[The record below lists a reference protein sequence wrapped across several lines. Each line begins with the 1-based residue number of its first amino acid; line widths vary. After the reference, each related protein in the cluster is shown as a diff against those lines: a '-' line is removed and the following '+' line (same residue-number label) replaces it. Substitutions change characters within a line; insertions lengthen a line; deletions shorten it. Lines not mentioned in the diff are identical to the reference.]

1 MLEKLDQDLFLILNS
16 IHSPWWD
23 KFMVAVSGRLTWVP
37 LYIIILV
44 LLAIKYKRS
53 FLIIIPIVILTITA
67 SDQLSVHAFKEV
79 FQRLRPCHEP
89 MLEGLVHTVN
99 DRCGGLYGFV
109 SSHAA
114 NSFAAAVLSL
124 GLMKRKWF
132 TVLILFWAALVSYS
146 RIYLGVH
153 YPGDII
159 GGAILGTLLAY
170 GFFTLFRLLDERVV
184 NNSNFFRPERKENA
198 DNRQ

>member
-1 MLEKLDQDLFLILNS
+1 MIEKLDQNLFLILNS

-23 KFMVAVSGRLTWVP
+23 NFMVMVSAKLTWVP
-37 LYIIILV
+37 LYIIILI

-53 FLIIIPIVILTITA
+53 VLIIIPIIILAITA
-67 SDQLSVHAFKEV
+67 ADQLSVHAFKEV
-79 FQRLRPCHEP
+79 FHRPRPCHEP
-89 MLEGLVHTVN
+89 LLAGLVHTVN
-99 DRCGGLYGFV
+99 DKCGGMYGFV

-114 NSFAAAVLSL
+114 NSFTVAVLSL
-124 GLMKRKWF
+124 GLMKNNWY
-132 TVLILFWAALVSYS
+132 TVLILCWAALVSYS

-170 GFFTLFRLLDERVV
+170 GFLILYILIDERVV
-184 NNSNFFRPERKENA
+184 NNSNFFRPERKNNA

>member
-1 MLEKLDQDLFLILNS
+1 MIEKLDQDLFLILNA

-23 KFMVAVSGRLTWVP
+23 KFMVLVSAKLTWVP
-37 LYIIILV
+37 LYAFILV
-44 LLAIKYKRS
+44 LLGIKYRRT
-53 FLIIIPIVILTITA
+53 LLLIIPIVILLVTA

-89 MLEGLVHTVN
+89 ALAGLVHTVN
-99 DRCGGLYGFV
+99 DKCGGMYGFV

-114 NSFAAAVLSL
+114 NSFAVAVFSL
-124 GLMKRKWF
+124 GLLKKKWF

-159 GGAILGTLLAY
+159 GGAILGILLAY
-170 GFFTLFRLLDERVV
+170 GFLTMFRLLDERVV
-184 NNSNFFRPERKENA
+184 NNSNFFRPEKKENV